1 MGVRD
6 CSATTKYIYYIYI
19 TNNFIPILYTTNIF
33 IYIDTSTST
42 TSTPQAPQAPQAST
56 STSKHKHTSIT
67 STTSMTSEVD
77 RELSIRVLR
86 LCAQRQRQ
94 GLQDERKLPL
104 QTLRPQK
111 RRSFSPVEVC
121 GIVLRREDAVFR
133 PISIAHNN
141 TCYASHKKRKRA
153 STTEVL
159 GGSRELPTSLGSVQ

>member
-6 CSATTKYIYYIYI
+6 CSVPPPTTIYIYY
-19 TNNFIPILYTTNIF
+19 TNNFIPILYTTNNF
-33 IYIDTSTST
+33 IYIYTSTST
-42 TSTPQAPQAPQAST
+42 TTTST
-56 STSKHKHTSIT
+56 TSKHKHHKHHKHHKQAQ
-67 STTSMTSEVD
+67 STAQHNMISEVD

-94 GLQDERKLPL
+94 GLQPDDRKLPL

-159 GGSRELPTSLGSVQ
+159 GAENCQLRLVVQ